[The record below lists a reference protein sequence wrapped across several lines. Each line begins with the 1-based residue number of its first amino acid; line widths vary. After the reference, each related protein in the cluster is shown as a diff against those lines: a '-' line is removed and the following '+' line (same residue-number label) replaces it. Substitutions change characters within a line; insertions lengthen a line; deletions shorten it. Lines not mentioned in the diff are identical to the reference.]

1 MKIFINSMLNF
12 AFKSA
17 VKRDK
22 WDAVNVMV
30 SHGMSHR
37 KATIFI
43 EAFSQDLEDSW
54 QAQKRYCLMRKNTLK
69 CYDIA
74 MLNGFRWYDIL

>member
-54 QAQKRYCLMRKNTLK
+54 KAEKAFCMQRKSVLK
-69 CYDIA
+69 CYENA
-74 MLNGFRWYDIL
+74 VLSGFRWYEVL

>member
-22 WDAVNVMV
+22 WDAISVMV

-54 QAQKRYCLMRKNTLK
+54 QEQKRYCLIRKSTLK
-69 CYDIA
+69 CYDTA
-74 MLNGFRWYDIL
+74 VLPSFRWYDIL

>member
-43 EAFSQDLEDSW
+43 EAFSQDTDVMIRLYLTVLGGMIFYN
-54 QAQKRYCLMRKNTLK
+54 K
-69 CYDIA
+69 I
-74 MLNGFRWYDIL
+74 G

>member
-54 QAQKRYCLMRKNTLK
+54 QAQKRYCLVRKSIYGR
-69 CYDIA
+69 YDTA
-74 MLNGFRWYDIL
+74 VLNGFRWYDIL

>member
-22 WDAVNVMV
+22 ISAINHMV
-30 SHGMSHR
+30 SGGMKSIE
-37 KATIFI
+37 AVLFI
-43 EAFSQDLEDSW
+43 EAMSTDIHDSW
-54 QAQKRYCLMRKNTLK
+54 QAEKSFCMERKSTMK
-69 CYDIA
+69 CYENA
-74 MLNGFRWYDIL
+74 VLSGFRWYEVL

>member
-30 SHGMSHR
+30 SHGMSR
-37 KATIFI
+37 GMIFYK
-43 EAFSQDLEDSW
+43 ELASLRASLFL
-54 QAQKRYCLMRKNTLK
+54 RYNTEHIFYL
-69 CYDIA
+69 
-74 MLNGFRWYDIL
+74 

>member
-43 EAFSQDLEDSW
+43 EAFSQDLEDS
-54 QAQKRYCLMRKNTLK
+54 
-69 CYDIA
+69 
-74 MLNGFRWYDIL
+74 

>member
-1 MKIFINSMLNF
+1 MLNF

-43 EAFSQDLEDSW
+43 EAFSQDLADTW
-54 QAQKRYCLMRKNTLK
+54 QAQKRYCLVRKSNYK
-69 CYDIA
+69 CYDTA
-74 MLNGFRWYDIL
+74 VLNGFRWYDVL

>member
-1 MKIFINSMLNF
+1 MKIFINSMLQF

-30 SHGMSHR
+30 SHGMSHG
-37 KATIFI
+37 
-43 EAFSQDLEDSW
+43 
-54 QAQKRYCLMRKNTLK
+54 RYDT
-69 CYDIA
+69 A
-74 MLNGFRWYDIL
+74 VLNGFRWCDIL

>member
-1 MKIFINSMLNF
+1 MKIFINSMLQF

-43 EAFSQDLEDSW
+43 EAFSKDLADSW
-54 QAQKRYCLMRKNTLK
+54 NEQKKYCLARKSIYGR
-69 CYDIA
+69 YDTA
-74 MLNGFRWYDIL
+74 VLNGFRWCDIL